1 MYAVL
6 LFIHVLTCAAL
17 MLVVLLQSGKG
28 GGLAGTFGSAGA
40 TTLFGGRGA
49 GSMLSKAT
57 AVLGGL
63 FMVTSLTLALLT
75 GTVAKT
81 GGKGILQR
89 ARERAGTEQPV
100 SRPGSKLPT
109 GTIPQA
115 TSTAPQGQAVAPGQA
130 PQTQQPSQVP
140 PSGKTK
146 TSQTKAGGTGGK

>member
-6 LFIHVLTCAAL
+6 LFIHILTCAAL

-57 AVLGGL
+57 SVLGGL

-81 GGKGILQR
+81 GGKGVLQR
-89 ARERAGTEQPV
+89 ARERTGTEQPV

-130 PQTQQPSQVP
+130 PQTQVP
-140 PSGKTK
+140 PAGKTT